1 MLKELKG
8 MEYALEVLRAFHL
21 NPGQHDSKRISEYID
36 QGGRI
41 DPSPSYVAKILP
53 RMKKA
58 GLLSSSELG
67 YQLCLPVDEITVD
80 SVLDI
85 CPMPETDSPL
95 YQLCLELKRAVSLT
109 TIDEFYDF
117 RANKTDS

>member
-8 MEYALEVLRAFHL
+8 MEYALEILRAFHL
-21 NPGQHDSKRISEYID
+21 NPGQHDSKRVSELIE

-41 DPSPSYVAKILP
+41 KPSPTYVAKILP
-53 RMKKA
+53 RMRKA
-58 GLLSSSELG
+58 GLLQSSELG
-67 YQLCLPVDEITVD
+67 YVLASSVDEITVD

-85 CPMPETDSPL
+85 CPMPETTSPL

-117 RANKTDS
+117 TS